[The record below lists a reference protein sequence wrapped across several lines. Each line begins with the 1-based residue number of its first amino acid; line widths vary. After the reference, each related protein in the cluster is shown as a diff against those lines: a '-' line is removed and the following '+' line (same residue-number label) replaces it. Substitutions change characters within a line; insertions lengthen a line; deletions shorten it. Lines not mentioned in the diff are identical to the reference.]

1 MVSTL
6 SPRGEKH
13 VYRKSCHDIV
23 PGASSEW
30 VLFLT
35 ESMIFLAVR
44 SRDQEACP

>member
-23 PGASSEW
+23 PSASSEW
-30 VLFLT
+30 VLFPT
-35 ESMIFLAVR
+35 ESMIFPAVR